1 MMAGSTEWPQVG
13 ILEYS
18 EVRLHESF
26 EAGLMSGSSLKT

>member
-1 MMAGSTEWPQVG
+1 MMAGSTEWPHVG